1 MKDFRYKL
9 LLHGIDTVQCAYFLR
24 QKESGGIDFPWLA
37 QNREE
42 LRRSRFKEPAAITLG
57 GAGFLLHPYGTAS
70 GYPYVISNEDFKIE
84 FGEFNNPSFFVTFKS
99 QALWRESAFLLHEKF
114 MRWAASV
121 GFEAYRTEG
130 LSRVDFSFDYN
141 LSIIDFNEDDFVSRC
156 DKDSQHRENGKVQ
169 TFTLGRGDIVLRVYD
184 KVAEVCQQSNK
195 VWLYLLWGQE
205 TDVWRIEWQVRKDI
219 LRQFGIRTFE
229 DLKKCQGDL
238 LRYLSEAHTTLRIPN
253 GDGNRARW
261 QLHPLWVDLQGK
273 IGQLD
278 WLGVSR
284 IFGKTAVLEERMV
297 RIGIIAYGYLKA
309 YAAVHCAQNQKSM
322 IDEHAALFHLMLRM
336 WKVHDSLNWQI
347 GVKNRIDAIE
357 CGEW

>member
-1 MKDFRYKL
+1 MEDFRYKL
-9 LLHGIDTVQCAYFLR
+9 LLHGFDTLQCAYFLR
-24 QKESGGIDFPWLA
+24 QSSADGIDFQTLA
-37 QNREE
+37 KQREE
-42 LRRSRFKEPAAITLG
+42 IRQTKMKETVPVKLG
-57 GAGFLLHPYGTAS
+57 NTSFLLHPYGTAS
-70 GYPYVISNEDFKIE
+70 GYPFVISNEDYKIE
-84 FGEFNNPSFFVTFKS
+84 FGQFNNPSFFVTFKS

-114 MRWAASV
+114 MRWADSV
-121 GFEAYRTEG
+121 GFGAYRTEG
-130 LSRVDFSFDYN
+130 LSRVDFSFDYHMP
-141 LSIIDFNEDDFVSRC
+141 IIDFNEDDFVSRC
-156 DKDSQHRENGKVQ
+156 NKDSQHRENGKVQ
-169 TFTLGRGDIVLRVYD
+169 TFTFGRGDIVLRVYD

-238 LRYLSEAHTTLRIPN
+238 LRYLSEEHTTLRVPN

-261 QLHPLWVDLQGK
+261 PLHSLWVDLQEK

-278 WLGVSR
+278 RLGVSR

-309 YAAVHCAQNQKSM
+309 YAAVHCVQNRMSM

-336 WKVHDSLNWQI
+336 WRVHDSLNWRI
-347 GVKNRIDAIE
+347 EVKNRIDAIE
-357 CGEW
+357 HGEW